1 MPTSISKKILNA
13 CKDKLVELKNRHL
26 ESLKSLSTDLV
37 RETSGDVADQARQ
50 IQEETISLA
59 RREKLNQEL
68 GEINQAL
75 DRIKNETYGVCE
87 ETGTPI
93 EEKRLMAL
101 PWTRLSLEGAEIRE
115 MATEDQEDV
124 GS

>member
-1 MPTSISKKILNA
+1 MPLSISKKLLSA
-13 CKDKLVELKNRHL
+13 CKDKLVEMKTRHL

-75 DRIKNETYGVCE
+75 ERIKNETYGVCE

-115 MATEDQEDV
+115 MASDEQEDV

>member
-1 MPTSISKKILNA
+1 MPLSISKKLLNA
-13 CKDKLVELKNRHL
+13 CKDKLVEMKTRHL

-75 DRIKNETYGVCE
+75 ERIKNETYGVCE

-115 MATEDQEDV
+115 MASDEQEDV

>member
-1 MPTSISKKILNA
+1 MPTSISKKFLNA
-13 CKDKLVELKNRHL
+13 CRDKLMEIKNKHL
-26 ESLKSLSTDLV
+26 ESLRSLSTDLV

-75 DRIKNETYGVCE
+75 ERIQNETYGVCE

-115 MATEDQEDV
+115 MSSEDQEDV

>member
-1 MPTSISKKILNA
+1 MKT
-13 CKDKLVELKNRHL
+13 RHL

-75 DRIKNETYGVCE
+75 ERIKNETYGVCE

-115 MATEDQEDV
+115 MASDEQEDV